1 MVKNIGQSHTESL
14 LKTINEA
21 IIDKKGENLVNIDL
35 RSLDNAVSEYFVVCH
50 ANSDVQIYAIA
61 NEILFRTKQN
71 LNERVYNKEGMD
83 NAHWVLLDYVDVVV
97 HIFQTDYRSFYQL
110 EDLWGDAPISEI
122 SE

>member
-1 MVKNIGQSHTESL
+1 MVKNNGQSHTESL

-21 IIDKKGENLVNIDL
+21 IIEKKGENLVNIDL
-35 RSLDNAVSEYFVVCH
+35 RSLDNAVSKYFVVCH